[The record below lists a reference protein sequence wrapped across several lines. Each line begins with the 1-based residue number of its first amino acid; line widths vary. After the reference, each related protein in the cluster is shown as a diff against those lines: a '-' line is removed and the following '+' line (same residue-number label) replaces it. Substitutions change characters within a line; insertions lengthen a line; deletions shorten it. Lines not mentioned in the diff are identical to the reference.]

1 MYAVIDTGGK
11 QARVEEGSV
20 IAVERLKADVGSTV
34 DLRVIFLADG
44 DRILA
49 TADQVAG
56 AAVTAEVLEHFKGEK
71 QIVFKFKKRKG
82 YKRTTGHRQQLTS
95 VRIVSIV
102 AEGAEKPVKA
112 AKTEAPKPKKAEK
125 AAPAEAPKKAE
136 KVEAPKKAEK
146 VEAPKPAKAD
156 KPAKAA
162 PVKAEAPKPKKVEKA
177 APAQAPTKAAPS
189 EAGVCAATKADGT
202 PCTNKAK
209 EGSKYCGVHSK

>member
-102 AEGAEKPVKA
+102 AEGAGKA
-112 AKTEAPKPKKAEK
+112 AKAEAPKSKKAEK

-136 KVEAPKKAEK
+136 KVEKAEAAKPAKAEKAAPAKAEEPKPKKAEK
-146 VEAPKPAKAD
+146 
-156 KPAKAA
+156 AA
-162 PVKAEAPKPKKVEKA
+162 PAEAPKKA
-177 APAQAPTKAAPS
+177 APA
-189 EAGVCAATKADGT
+189 EAGMCAATKSDGT

-209 EGSKYCGVHSK
+209 EGSKYCGVHSKKYDG

>member
-56 AAVTAEVLEHFKGEK
+56 AAVTAQVLEHFKGEK
-71 QIVFKFKKRKG
+71 QIVSKFKKRKG

-112 AKTEAPKPKKAEK
+112 AKAEAPKPKKAEK
-125 AAPAEAPKKAE
+125 AEKAAPA
-136 KVEAPKKAEK
+136 EAPKKAEK

-177 APAQAPTKAAPS
+177 APAQAPKKAAPS

>member
-20 IAVERLKADVGSTV
+20 LAVERLKADVGSTV
-34 DLRVIFLADG
+34 DLRVIFIADG

-95 VRIVSIV
+95 VRIESIV
-102 AEGAEKPVKA
+102 AEGAGKPVNA
-112 AKTEAPKPKKAEK
+112 AKAEAPKSKKAEK
-125 AAPAEAPKKAE
+125 AAPAEAPKKAD
-136 KVEAPKKAEK
+136 KA
-146 VEAPKPAKAD
+146 EAPKPAKAD

-162 PVKAEAPKPKKVEKA
+162 PAEAPK
-177 APAQAPTKAAPS
+177 KAAPS
-189 EAGVCAATKADGT
+189 ETGVCAATKADGT

>member
-20 IAVERLKADVGSTV
+20 LAVERVKADVGSTV
-34 DLRVIFLADG
+34 DLRVIFIADG

-112 AKTEAPKPKKAEK
+112 TKAEAPKAKKAEKAAPAEAPKKAEKVEKAEAAKPAKAEKAAPVKAEAPKPKKAEK
-125 AAPAEAPKKAE
+125 AAPAEAPKKA
-136 KVEAPKKAEK
+136 AP
-146 VEAPKPAKAD
+146 
-156 KPAKAA
+156 
-162 PVKAEAPKPKKVEKA
+162 AEA
-177 APAQAPTKAAPS
+177 
-189 EAGVCAATKADGT
+189 GMCAATKSDGT

-209 EGSKYCGVHSK
+209 EGSKYCGVHAKKYDG

>member
-20 IAVERLKADVGSTV
+20 LAVERLKADVGSTV
-34 DLRVIFLADG
+34 DLRVIFIADG

-112 AKTEAPKPKKAEK
+112 AKAEAPKPKKAEK
-125 AAPAEAPKKAE
+125 AAPA
-136 KVEAPKKAEK
+136 EAPKKAEK

-162 PVKAEAPKPKKVEKA
+162 PVKAEAPKPKKAEKA
-177 APAQAPTKAAPS
+177 APAQAPKKAAPS